1 MAGKIQGLTVVIN
14 GDATPLA
21 RSIRQAKSEATM
33 LRTHLSSVNQLLKF
47 QPTSAELIAKKQGM
61 LTEAIAQ
68 NARTYRTYQTAHEAY
83 SRRLGTLTEAEMTQF
98 RNLEREMTRNRVEFQ
113 RLRQDAVSFGAAA
126 SAGTLRASAT
136 LTSYSQSM
144 RAFSNYALGAS
155 VAVGV
160 AGAASLAAAR
170 EYEYAFADVRKT
182 IDATEAEYD
191 KLYEAGLKMSLVR
204 PTTPEDIAYIMS
216 LGGQLNVASRYL
228 EKFAGT
234 TADLDVATNMN
245 LEDASIDLA
254 RFMNITKTGQGDI
267 DRLGATIVDLGN
279 NSATTEQDIMNMA
292 MRIAGTGSS
301 LGMSAQEVLAMATSL
316 SSMGIQAEMGGNAIS
331 TIMRKIDSD
340 VAKNTG
346 TLSVWAETANM
357 GVDEFCQLWGSD
369 AAAAMAEVFKG
380 MGRVQDEGGNLTL
393 LLDDM
398 NVSYMR
404 QVDTMMRSAQAGEMY
419 GEYVTRANAAWSENT
434 ALVREVSQRY
444 DTAEAKMQMMK
455 NAAHVM
461 AVTFGEELLPEFS
474 DVVVG
479 AQEFTT
485 WLADLDS
492 DTRSTIVGVAEFV
505 VAFGLLTKAVQLG
518 TGAAG
523 TWMSAYASA
532 KTALTGWAESIH
544 ALASAKQAS
553 VIADQGWAFAAKSS
567 AASQAA
573 NTVSTVANTAAQT
586 ANAASSTAMAAEKG
600 ILTAAVTAN
609 TGAQA
614 ANTAVSGAAAAQT
627 GILASSVMGLAAA
640 FGISNAAA
648 MGLIGVIGLLAAGGI
663 AASII
668 MFDQSAA
675 SQRNCTAATRELSAA
690 VDAAQADYDRAVRS
704 FGEHSD
710 AAAKAK
716 FALDE
721 ATDAYESGR
730 ESVEEYCD
738 SLDDLHDK
746 YAQSAEG
753 MDTAQAEADARAGAL
768 LTIGERIADTYEA
781 MDAGAEKSA
790 AIISLIDAL
799 SEEVGDLGI
808 GYDAATDSLMINNEA
823 MQDYRATLDEVVS
836 AEADRA
842 RYEAASSGYSESLKN
857 QVSIEME
864 LAEANRELE
873 EATKR
878 AEAAQQAHNV
888 SMADARSGIA
898 SVSYEEH
905 ESAEN
910 KKAIEERVEQLNA
923 DLADSKNRQAEYLD
937 IMAQLQ
943 TKELAVAEA
952 IRMHEDGGI
961 SLAEAVEQVNA
972 RTSEAITLEDAEAQ
986 MALESAEAAVEQAE
1000 ADKELAEE
1008 AQKVADG
1015 LSSLMA
1021 RNSTFAK
1028 FMADGGISVESLAA
1042 AMQDA
1047 GTTADDIEKRMEEFA
1062 SKTADGLKQIETVP
1076 LHSDEGDFMNADQF
1090 KRNLDENYEVASRW
1104 GEAVQRLYDRHGDE
1118 ASQAFIRHLE
1128 EMGYEYT
1135 PLLEELAGM
1144 TDKQWAEIESS
1155 FTRNTE
1161 AGYSNAL
1168 IQFEQFASQYTV
1180 AADQLSEAMARV
1192 GGDGSRQMVEAFAAE
1207 VQGMGDAAAPVIQSL
1222 ASMTSDQLG
1231 EVVAAYE
1238 RGGMDAATAYISS
1251 IESGS
1256 PEEKMREQMAG
1267 VDAAISEGAEQWK
1280 ATAQA
1285 GSEAVMAQ
1293 IDAARLPLRQAASD
1307 MAQEIPSGVSD
1318 GQGEAASAA
1327 DNVSKLIADHLSAAK
1342 GDARQAGNS
1351 MSGEHFS
1358 GGVSSGGAQASS
1370 QASAVSSAVAS
1381 ALASAAS
1388 AAYASGRNMALGY
1401 AAGIRSG
1408 RSAVTSASRAMASSV
1423 PTTANKT
1430 GEVRSPSRVM
1440 MRQGRYW
1447 PEGMAL
1453 GIRQASWMVE
1463 REMRSSVE
1471 RAQRSAR
1478 ASLGGKWGEIVPDA
1492 PAAAAIAVTSMSPS
1506 VVASE
1511 SARADAGDTYYV
1523 ENNNTYFDGIKLEEG
1538 TLSERA
1544 FREVRRAAKI
1554 RERM

>member
-1 MAGKIQGLTVVIN
+1 MAGKIQGLTIVIN

-33 LRTHLSSVNQLLKF
+33 LRTHLSSVTQLLKY
-47 QPTSAELIAKKQGM
+47 QPTSTELIAKKQGM
-61 LTEAIAQ
+61 LSEAIAQ
-68 NARTYRTYQTAHEAY
+68 NARAYRTYQTAHEAY
-83 SRRLGTLTEAEMTQF
+83 SRRLGSLTEAEMTQY

-113 RLRQDAVSFGAAA
+113 RLRQDAVAFGAAA
-126 SAGTLRASAT
+126 STGTIRASAA

-155 VAVGV
+155 IAVGI
-160 AGAASLAAAR
+160 AGAASLSAAR
-170 EYEYAFADVRKT
+170 EYEYAFADVKKT

-191 KLYEAGLKMSLVR
+191 NLYQSALKMSLVR
-204 PTTPEDIAYIMS
+204 PTSPEDIAYIMS

-228 EKFAGT
+228 EKFAAT

-301 LGMSAQEVLAMATSL
+301 LGMTAQEILAMATSL

-357 GVDEFCQLWGSD
+357 GVDEFCKLWGTD

-393 LLDDM
+393 LLDEM

-419 GEYVTRANAAWSENT
+419 GEYVTRANTAWSENT
-434 ALVREVSQRY
+434 ALVREVTQRY
-444 DTAEAKMQMMK
+444 DTAEAKMQMMQ
-455 NAAHVM
+455 NSAHVM
-461 AVTFGEELLPEFS
+461 AVTFGQELLPEFA

-479 AQEFTT
+479 AQELTT
-485 WLADLDS
+485 WLASLDS
-492 DTRSTIVGVAEFV
+492 SSRGTIVGAAECV
-505 VAFGLLTKAVQLG
+505 VAFGLITKAVQVGSGALG
-518 TGAAG
+518 T
-523 TWMSAYASA
+523 WVSAYASA

-544 ALASAKQAS
+544 DLASAKQAS
-553 VIADQGWAFAAKSS
+553 VIADQGWSFAAKSA
-567 AASQAA
+567 AASQIANTGATAA
-573 NTVSTVANTAAQT
+573 NTGAQA
-586 ANAASSTAMAAEKG
+586 ANAASSSMAAAEKG
-600 ILTAAVTAN
+600 ILTASVATN
-609 TGAQA
+609 TGATV
-614 ANTAVSGAAAAQT
+614 ANTAAAGAATAQT
-627 GILASSVMGLAAA
+627 GILSGAVMGLAAA

-648 MGLIGVIGLLAAGGI
+648 MGLLGAVGLLATAGI

-668 MFDQSAA
+668 TFDSAA
-675 SQRNCTAATRELSAA
+675 SSQRNCTAATRELSAA

-716 FALDE
+716 YALDE

-738 SLDDLHDK
+738 SLDDLHEK
-746 YAQSAEG
+746 YQQSADGMDSAQS
-753 MDTAQAEADARAGAL
+753 EADARAGAL

-790 AIISLIDAL
+790 AVLSLIDAL
-799 SEEVGDLGI
+799 SEQVGDLGI
-808 GYDAATDSLMINNEA
+808 GYDEATDSLMLNNEA
-823 MQDYRATLDEVVS
+823 MKDYRATLGEVVS

-842 RYEAASSGYSESLKN
+842 RYEAASSGYSESLQN
-857 QVSIEME
+857 QVSLEME
-864 LAEANRELE
+864 LADANRELE
-873 EATKR
+873 EAVKR
-878 AEAAQQAHNV
+878 ADAAQAAHNV
-888 SMADARSGIA
+888 TMADARSGVA
-898 SVSYEEH
+898 SMSYEEH

-910 KKAIEERVEQLNA
+910 KRAIEERIEQLNA

-937 IMAQLQ
+937 IMARLQ

-952 IRMHEDGGI
+952 IRLHEDGGI
-961 SLAEAVEQVNA
+961 SLADAVAKVNEH
-972 RTSEAITLEDAEAQ
+972 TSESITLEDAQAQ
-986 MALESAEAAVEQAE
+986 MALESAEAAVEQADAE
-1000 ADKELAEE
+1000 KELAEE
-1008 AQKVADG
+1008 VQKVADG
-1015 LSSLMA
+1015 LTDLMG
-1021 RNSTFAK
+1021 RNATFSK
-1028 FMADGGISVESLAA
+1028 FMADGGISVDALAA
-1042 AMQDA
+1042 AMQEA
-1047 GTTADDIEKRMEEFA
+1047 GTTAEDIEKRMEEFA
-1062 SKTADGLKQIETVP
+1062 GKTANGLKQIETVP
-1076 LHSDEGDFMNADQF
+1076 LSNDDGDFMDADLF

-1104 GEAVQRLYDRHGDE
+1104 GEAVQQLYDRHGDE

-1144 TDKQWAEIESS
+1144 TDSQWAEIEAS

-1180 AADQLSEAMARV
+1180 TSEQLSQAMAKV

-1207 VQGMGDAAAPVIQSL
+1207 VQGMGDAAAPLIQSL

-1251 IESGS
+1251 IEAGS

-1307 MAQEIPSGVSD
+1307 MAGEIPAGVS
-1318 GQGEAASAA
+1318 AAGGDTSSAA
-1327 DNVSKLIADHLSAAK
+1327 DAVSKLIADHFSAAK
-1342 GDARQAGNS
+1342 GDAQQAGRS
-1351 MSGEHFS
+1351 MSGEHFAGGVTS
-1358 GGVSSGGAQASS
+1358 GGGSASS

-1381 ALASAAS
+1381 ALASASS

-1408 RSAVTSASRAMASSV
+1408 QPAVASATRSMANSV
-1423 PTTANKT
+1423 PDTANKT

-1453 GIRQASWMVE
+1453 GIKQASWMVE
-1463 REMRSSVE
+1463 REMRASVE
-1471 RAQRSAR
+1471 SAQSAAR
-1478 ASLGGKWGEIVPDA
+1478 ATLGGRWGELVPDV
-1492 PAAAAIAVTSMSPS
+1492 PEAAAIAVAATAPAS
-1506 VVASE
+1506 VAA
-1511 SARADAGDTYYV
+1511 SARTREGDTYYV
-1523 ENNNTYFDGIKLEEG
+1523 ENNNTYFDGIRLGEG
-1538 TLSERA
+1538 SVSERA
-1544 FREVRRAAKI
+1544 FREVSRAAKI